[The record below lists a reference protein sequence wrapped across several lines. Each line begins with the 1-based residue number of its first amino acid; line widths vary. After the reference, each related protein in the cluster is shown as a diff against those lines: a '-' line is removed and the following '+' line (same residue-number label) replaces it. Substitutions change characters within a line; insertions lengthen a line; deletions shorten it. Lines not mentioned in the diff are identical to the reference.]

1 MSVRSERVASLIKE
15 EVSTLFQRN
24 FSMQEYG
31 FLTVTDVEMSP
42 DLKNAKIFV
51 SIFGDAAR
59 KERSLALLEEQKNF
73 VRSSLGRV
81 LRLKFTPT
89 IVFELDET
97 LDRAM
102 KIERIIDEIHRDE
115 NKPKTGS

>member
-15 EVSTLFQRN
+15 EVSLLIQRN

-31 FLTVTDVEMSP
+31 LMTITDVHMSP
-42 DLKNAKIFV
+42 DLRNARIFV

-59 KERSLALLEEQKNF
+59 KEKSLGLLEEQKGF
-73 VRSSLGRV
+73 IRAELGRTI
-81 LRLKFTPT
+81 RLKFTPS
-89 IVFELDET
+89 IAFELDET

-102 KIERIIDEIHRDE
+102 NIERIINKIHGE
-115 NKPKTGS
+115 GSEKE

>member
-15 EVSTLFQRN
+15 EVSLLVQRN

-31 FLTVTDVEMSP
+31 LMTITDVQMSP
-42 DLKNAKIFV
+42 DLRNARIFV

-59 KERSLALLEEQKNF
+59 KEKSLTLLEEQKGF
-73 VRSSLGRV
+73 IRAELGHAI
-81 LRLKFTPT
+81 RLKFTPS
-89 IVFELDET
+89 ISFELDET

-102 KIERIIDEIHRDE
+102 KIEGIINKIHKE
-115 NKPKTGS
+115 GSAKE

>member
-15 EVSTLFQRN
+15 EVSMLFQRN

-31 FLTVTDVEMSP
+31 LLTITDVQMST
-42 DLKNAKIFV
+42 DLKNARIFV

-59 KERSLALLEEQKNF
+59 KEKSLALLDAQKGF
-73 VRSSLGRV
+73 IRSELGGAI
-81 LRLKFTPT
+81 RLKFTPT

-102 KIERIIDEIHRDE
+102 NIERIINKIHNEDSKKE
-115 NKPKTGS
+115 